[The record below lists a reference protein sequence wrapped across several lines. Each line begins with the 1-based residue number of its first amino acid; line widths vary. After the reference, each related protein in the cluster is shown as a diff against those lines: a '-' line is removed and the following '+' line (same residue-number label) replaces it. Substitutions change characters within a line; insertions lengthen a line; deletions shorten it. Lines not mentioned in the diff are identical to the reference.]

1 MQNLAVEKQL
11 SKLLAFGAA
20 LTTIFLISGSV
31 TDPVNTPK
39 FLIIGLVS
47 ASSIG
52 LVMST
57 SLRSRFKQ
65 TRTIAITLAI
75 FVAAMAVSVFSS
87 KSPISQNFYGS
98 YGRNNGFIA
107 YLFLAL
113 ILCSSLVMREVSS
126 FKLLVKALLFAG
138 IVNVVYCL
146 WVILFGDFIGW
157 SNPYGNI
164 LGTFGNPDFISAFLG
179 FFFAAYLAHGVSKE
193 SNKTFRYSM
202 LLVLPISAY
211 EIVSSHAI
219 QGRLVAVLGTGV
231 VGLLYLRSRFNSKIV
246 AAYSVFSVIAGV
258 LAVAG
263 ALQIGPLTKYI
274 YKTSVSLRGQYWLAA
289 WNTGKSHPI
298 TGVGMDAF
306 GDWYRRSRDLHA
318 IVLPGVNT
326 VVNTAHNVWLDMFAF
341 GGWPLLLS
349 YLAIITMT
357 AVAIVK
363 VVLRKKD
370 YDSTF
375 VALTVAWIGYQAQSI
390 ISINQLGL
398 AIWGWVLS
406 GALIGYERASR
417 EKDPQVAVSG
427 GKRASKANQNGQQ
440 SLGVMVATIS
450 GLVGL
455 LIALP
460 PLLSDA
466 KWRSAQLAR
475 TAQGIETTMQSAYF
489 NPLNTYKYVM
499 NIQQLESSNLFDL
512 SHKYALE
519 GVKWNPESYDLWR
532 ALYFIKNSSADE
544 RASALENMKRL
555 DPLNPDATSTK

>member
-1 MQNLAVEKQL
+1 MQTLAVEKQL
-11 SKLLAFGAA
+11 SRLLAAGAA

-65 TRTIAITLAI
+65 TRTITIPIAI
-75 FVAAMAVSVFSS
+75 FVASMAVSVFSS

-107 YLFLAL
+107 YVFLAL
-113 ILCSSLVMREVSS
+113 ILCSSLVMREFSS
-126 FKLLVKALLFAG
+126 FKLLVRALLFAG
-138 IVNVVYCL
+138 LVNVVYCF

-193 SNKTFRYSM
+193 SSKTFKYSM
-202 LLVLPISAY
+202 LAVLPISAY
-211 EIVSSHAI
+211 EIVNSHAI

-246 AAYSVFSVIAGV
+246 AAYSTFSVLAGL

-263 ALQIGPLTKYI
+263 ALQIGPFTKYI

-349 YLAIITMT
+349 YLAIIAMT

-375 VALTVAWIGYQAQSI
+375 VALLVAWIGYQAQSI

-427 GKRASKANQNGQQ
+427 GKRASKANQNDQQ

-489 NPLNTYKYVM
+489 NPLNSYKYVM

-555 DPLNPDATSTK
+555 DPLNPDVTSTK

>member
-1 MQNLAVEKQL
+1 M
-11 SKLLAFGAA
+11 
-20 LTTIFLISGSV
+20 
-31 TDPVNTPK
+31 
-39 FLIIGLVS
+39 LV
-47 ASSIG
+47 
-52 LVMST
+52 
-57 SLRSRFKQ
+57 
-65 TRTIAITLAI
+65 
-75 FVAAMAVSVFSS
+75 
-87 KSPISQNFYGS
+87 
-98 YGRNNGFIA
+98 
-107 YLFLAL
+107 
-113 ILCSSLVMREVSS
+113 
-126 FKLLVKALLFAG
+126 
-138 IVNVVYCL
+138 
-146 WVILFGDFIGW
+146 
-157 SNPYGNI
+157 
-164 LGTFGNPDFISAFLG
+164 
-179 FFFAAYLAHGVSKE
+179 
-193 SNKTFRYSM
+193 
-202 LLVLPISAY
+202 VLPISAY

-219 QGRLVAVLGTGV
+219 QGRLVAVLGAGV

-246 AAYSVFSVIAGV
+246 AAYSVFSVMAGV

-349 YLAIITMT
+349 YLAIIAMT

-417 EKDPQVAVSG
+417 EKNPEVAVSG
-427 GKRASKANQNGQQ
+427 GKRTSKANQNGQQ

-450 GLVGL
+450 GLAGL

-475 TAQGIETTMQSAYF
+475 TAQGIETTMQSSYF
-489 NPLNTYKYVM
+489 NPLNTYKYAL

-512 SHKYALE
+512 SHKYAVE

-532 ALYFIKNSSADE
+532 TLYFIKNSSADE

-555 DPLNPDATSTK
+555 DPLNPDVTSTK